1 MGNAAVSPRR
11 LPASNRPRYNA
22 AARSSYARRA
32 PYAPALP
39 NHLLAPP
46 PCCYPGPPPTR
57 PCSPCCPPA
66 SAWTRWQGSA
76 YISLVGIG
84 FADTRVWGLPAYPRR
99 YAQVNLRFYVRRRRD
114 AGCPAPGVV
123 FIRQIVPHRITAGVA
138 RILYG
143 EPFARRPVFCA
154 IAPPDNDDGSG
165 SVAYRWQS
173 DNGRWHSFRASVPSV
188 AGAGDCYGDI
198 DRDGVAAPGS
208 LADFLTA
215 RYWGYNGKPH
225 GPTRAYRVTRS
236 PWRLQPAAAVATD
249 ADFAAEYGPALA
261 AAMSAPPASALL
273 ADGGR
278 ARIHLPRRL

>member
-1 MGNAAVSPRR
+1 MPIPFLTACWRRPLLLSWPVPDAALPPR
-11 LPASNRPRYNA
+11 LPAG
-22 AARSSYARRA
+22 
-32 PYAPALP
+32 LC
-39 NHLLAPP
+39 LD
-46 PCCYPGPPPTR
+46 
-57 PCSPCCPPA
+57 
-66 SAWTRWQGSA
+66 RWQGHA
-76 YISLVGIG
+76 YITLVGIG
-84 FADTRVWGLPAYPRR
+84 FANTRVWGLPAYPRR
-99 YAQVNLRFYVRRRRD
+99 YAQVNLRFYVRRRD

-123 FIRQIVPHRITAGVA
+123 FIRQIVPHRLTASAA

-143 EPFARRPVFCA
+143 EPFARRPVVCA

-173 DNGRWHSFRASVPSV
+173 DNGRWRSFCATSPPPT
-188 AGAGDCYGDI
+188 AGDGYGDDI
-198 DRDGVAAPGS
+198 DRDGLAAPGS

-225 GPTRAYRVTRS
+225 GPTRAYRVIRS
-236 PWRLQPAAAVATD
+236 PWRLQPAAAVTTD

-261 AAMSAPPASALL
+261 AAMSGPPASALL

>member
-1 MGNAAVSPRR
+1 MPLPFLTACWRRPLLLSWPAPDAALLPL
-11 LPASNRPRYNA
+11 LPAG
-22 AARSSYARRA
+22 
-32 PYAPALP
+32 LC
-39 NHLLAPP
+39 LD
-46 PCCYPGPPPTR
+46 
-57 PCSPCCPPA
+57 
-66 SAWTRWQGSA
+66 RWQGNA

-84 FADTRVWGLPAYPRR
+84 FADTRFWGLPAYPRR

-123 FIRQIVPHRITAGVA
+123 FIRQIVPHRITASAA

-143 EPFARRPVFCA
+143 EPFARRPVVCA
-154 IAPPDNDDGSG
+154 IAPPGTDDGTGDGIGNGGS
-165 SVAYRWQS
+165 SVAYRWQGA
-173 DNGRWHSFRASVPSV
+173 NGRWHTFRASPPSMVPSV

-215 RYWGYNGKPH
+215 RYWGYNGKPR

-236 PWRLQPAAAVATD
+236 PWRLQPAAAVTTD

>member
-1 MGNAAVSPRR
+1 MPLPSFLTACWRRPLLLSWPAPDAALLPL
-11 LPASNRPRYNA
+11 LPAG
-22 AARSSYARRA
+22 
-32 PYAPALP
+32 LC
-39 NHLLAPP
+39 LD
-46 PCCYPGPPPTR
+46 
-57 PCSPCCPPA
+57 
-66 SAWTRWQGSA
+66 RWQGNA

-123 FIRQIVPHRITAGVA
+123 FIRQIVPHRITASAA

-143 EPFARRPVFCA
+143 EPFARRPVVCE
-154 IAPPDNDDGSG
+154 IAPSGKDDGTSDGIGNGGG
-165 SVAYRWQS
+165 SVAYRWQGA
-173 DNGRWHSFRASVPSV
+173 NGRWQAFRATAPPPT
-188 AGAGDCYGDI
+188 AGDGYGDI
-198 DRDGVAAPGS
+198 DRDGIASPGS

-236 PWRLQPAAAVATD
+236 PWRLQPAVAAATD

-261 AAMSAPPASALL
+261 AAMSGPPASALL

>member
-1 MGNAAVSPRR
+1 MPLPFLTALWRRPLLLSWPAPDAALLPL
-11 LPASNRPRYNA
+11 LPAG
-22 AARSSYARRA
+22 
-32 PYAPALP
+32 LC
-39 NHLLAPP
+39 LD
-46 PCCYPGPPPTR
+46 
-57 PCSPCCPPA
+57 
-66 SAWTRWQGSA
+66 RWQGSA

-84 FADTRVWGLPAYPRR
+84 FADTRVFGLPAYPRR

-123 FIRQIVPHRITAGVA
+123 FIRQIVPHRITAGAA

-143 EPFARRPVFCA
+143 EPFARHPVVCA
-154 IAPPDNDDGSG
+154 IAPPGSDDGGS
-165 SVAYRWQS
+165 SVAYHWQ
-173 DNGRWHSFRASVPSV
+173 DANGRCCSFRASAASV
-188 AGAGDCYGDI
+188 AGDGEIYGDV
-198 DRDGVAAPGS
+198 DRGGAAAPGS

-236 PWRLQPAAAVATD
+236 PWRLQPAVAAATA

-261 AAMSAPPASALL
+261 AAMSGPPASALL

>member
-1 MGNAAVSPRR
+1 MPLPSFLTACWRR
-11 LPASNRPRYNA
+11 PLLLSWPAPDATLLPLLPAG
-22 AARSSYARRA
+22 
-32 PYAPALP
+32 LC
-39 NHLLAPP
+39 LD
-46 PCCYPGPPPTR
+46 
-57 PCSPCCPPA
+57 
-66 SAWTRWQGSA
+66 RWQGRA

-123 FIRQIVPHRITAGVA
+123 FIRQIVPHRITASAA

-143 EPFARRPVFCA
+143 EPFAHRPVFCEN
-154 IAPPDNDDGSG
+154 APPGSTAGSG
-165 SVAYRWQS
+165 SVAYRWQGA
-173 DNGRWHSFRASVPSV
+173 NGRWHIFRATGPT
-188 AGAGDCYGDI
+188 ATAGDCDADGDAI
-198 DRDGVAAPGS
+198 AAPGS
-208 LADFLTA
+208 LAEFLTA

-236 PWRLQPAAAVATD
+236 PWRLQPAAAAATD
-249 ADFAAEYGPALA
+249 ADFAAEYGTALA
-261 AAMSAPPASALL
+261 AAMSGPPASALL

>member
-1 MGNAAVSPRR
+1 MPLPFLTALWRRPLLLSWPAPDAALLPR
-11 LPASNRPRYNA
+11 LPAG
-22 AARSSYARRA
+22 
-32 PYAPALP
+32 LC
-39 NHLLAPP
+39 LD
-46 PCCYPGPPPTR
+46 
-57 PCSPCCPPA
+57 
-66 SAWTRWQGSA
+66 RWQGNA

-84 FADTRVWGLPAYPRR
+84 FADTRVFGLPAYPRR
-99 YAQVNLRFYVRRRRD
+99 YAQVNLRFYVRRQD

-123 FIRQIVPHRITAGVA
+123 FIRQIVPHRLTATAA

-143 EPFARRPVFCA
+143 EPFAQHPVVCA
-154 IAPPDNDDGSG
+154 IAPPDSDDGSG
-165 SVAYRWQS
+165 SVAYRWQ
-173 DNGRWHSFRASVPSV
+173 DANGRWHSFRATVPT
-188 AGAGDCYGDI
+188 ATAGDCDA
-198 DRDGVAAPGS
+198 DADGLAAPGS

-236 PWRLQPAAAVATD
+236 PWRLQPAVAAATD

-261 AAMSAPPASALL
+261 TAMSGPPASALL

>member
-1 MGNAAVSPRR
+1 MSLPFLTACWRHPLLLSWPAPDAALLPL
-11 LPASNRPRYNA
+11 LPAG
-22 AARSSYARRA
+22 
-32 PYAPALP
+32 LC
-39 NHLLAPP
+39 LD
-46 PCCYPGPPPTR
+46 
-57 PCSPCCPPA
+57 
-66 SAWTRWQGSA
+66 RWQGNA

-99 YAQVNLRFYVRRRRD
+99 YAQVNLRFYVRRRD

-123 FIRQIVPHRITAGVA
+123 FIRQIVPHRITASAA

-143 EPFARRPVFCA
+143 EPFARHPVVCA

-165 SVAYRWQS
+165 SVAYRWQGA
-173 DNGRWHSFRASVPSV
+173 NGRWHTFRASPPSMVPSG
-188 AGAGDCYGDI
+188 AGAGDCYGDVN
-198 DRDGVAAPGS
+198 RDGLAAPGS

-249 ADFAAEYGPALA
+249 SDFAAEYGPALA
-261 AAMSAPPASALL
+261 AAMSGPPASALL

>member
-1 MGNAAVSPRR
+1 MPLPFLTAFWRRPLLLSWPAPDAALLPL
-11 LPASNRPRYNA
+11 LPAG
-22 AARSSYARRA
+22 
-32 PYAPALP
+32 LC
-39 NHLLAPP
+39 LD
-46 PCCYPGPPPTR
+46 
-57 PCSPCCPPA
+57 
-66 SAWTRWQGSA
+66 RWQGNA

-99 YAQVNLRFYVRRRRD
+99 YAQVNLRLYVRRRRD

-123 FIRQIVPHRITAGVA
+123 FIRQIVPHRITAAAA

-143 EPFARRPVFCA
+143 EPFAQHPVVCA
-154 IAPPDNDDGSG
+154 IAPPGSTAGSG
-165 SVAYRWQS
+165 SVAYRWQ
-173 DNGRWHSFRASVPSV
+173 DANGRWHSFRATVPT
-188 AGAGDCYGDI
+188 ATAGDCDA
-198 DRDGVAAPGS
+198 DADDLAAPGS

-215 RYWGYNGKPH
+215 RYWGYNGKPD

-261 AAMSAPPASALL
+261 AAMSAPSASALL

>member
-1 MGNAAVSPRR
+1 MPIPFLTALWRR
-11 LPASNRPRYNA
+11 PLLLSWPAPATALLPLLPAG
-22 AARSSYARRA
+22 
-32 PYAPALP
+32 LC
-39 NHLLAPP
+39 LD
-46 PCCYPGPPPTR
+46 
-57 PCSPCCPPA
+57 
-66 SAWTRWQGSA
+66 RWQGHA

-84 FADTRVWGLPAYPRR
+84 FADTRVLGLPAYPRR
-99 YAQVNLRFYVRRRRD
+99 YAQVNLRFYVRRRD

-123 FIRQIVPHRITAGVA
+123 FIRQIVPHRLTATTA

-143 EPFARRPVFCA
+143 EPFTRHPVVCE
-154 IAPPDNDDGSG
+154 IAPPGKDDGIDDGIGNGSG
-165 SVAYRWQS
+165 SVAYRWQ
-173 DNGRWHSFRASVPSV
+173 DANGRWHSFRATAPTVT
-188 AGAGDCYGDI
+188 ADDCDA
-198 DRDGVAAPGS
+198 DGLAAPGS

-236 PWRLQPAAAVATD
+236 PWRLQPAVAAATD